1 MITLSTTTEPL
12 LAPSNDLYRFAQQ
25 YFPIFRSLT
34 GEGIRASLAL
44 IASELGPLGKSLQI
58 CEVSSGTACF
68 DWIVPNEWSIDQAYI
83 EDESGRKIVDF
94 NQNSLHIVGYSLPVD
109 QVMTLDELDGHLF
122 SLPQQPQAIPY
133 ITSYYKPFWGF
144 CITHDQRQSL
154 TAQNYRVVIRS
165 TLEPGVLN
173 YGELVIPGATTEE
186 VLISTDICHPNMGNN
201 ETSGPVGATFLAKW
215 VGALKERRYT
225 YRFLFLP
232 ETIGSIAFLSR
243 HLERVKAN
251 TVAGF
256 QCVCVGDNRAYS
268 FLPTKNG
275 DTLADRVALNVLRE
289 WQPDFISYSFF
300 DRGSDE
306 RQYNSPGIDLP
317 VASIMRTK
325 YGEYPEYHTSLDD
338 LDLISAAGLGGAW
351 EVYARCIE
359 VLERNYKY
367 KVTCLGEPKL
377 DKHGLYPTVS
387 TKASK
392 SIVKN
397 MMNLIVYADGNK
409 DLLGLS
415 DFLQVPFRE
424 LADIAESLL
433 AKEVFERL

>member
-1 MITLSTTTEPL
+1 MTTLSKTAEPL

-165 TLEPGVLN
+165 TLEPGVLK

-186 VLISTDICHPNMGNN
+186 VLISTECCHPNMGNN
-201 ETSGPVGATFLAKW
+201 ETSGPV
-215 VGALKERRYT
+215 
-225 YRFLFLP
+225 
-232 ETIGSIAFLSR
+232 
-243 HLERVKAN
+243 
-251 TVAGF
+251 
-256 QCVCVGDNRAYS
+256 
-268 FLPTKNG
+268 
-275 DTLADRVALNVLRE
+275 
-289 WQPDFISYSFF
+289 
-300 DRGSDE
+300 
-306 RQYNSPGIDLP
+306 
-317 VASIMRTK
+317 
-325 YGEYPEYHTSLDD
+325 
-338 LDLISAAGLGGAW
+338 
-351 EVYARCIE
+351 
-359 VLERNYKY
+359 
-367 KVTCLGEPKL
+367 
-377 DKHGLYPTVS
+377 
-387 TKASK
+387 
-392 SIVKN
+392 
-397 MMNLIVYADGNK
+397 
-409 DLLGLS
+409 
-415 DFLQVPFRE
+415 
-424 LADIAESLL
+424 
-433 AKEVFERL
+433 